1 MNRPMMD
8 YRMMRDMARG
18 RRRMNV
24 VGQRTDMAMD
34 GRNRYGSAGGYVS
47 SRRPRRDR
55 AMEEDMARGM
65 NRGGRGGNRGSNDY
79 GSYDSE
85 YDSRY
90 DNDYGTGEYNTRDS
104 VYGRE
109 LYGYY
114 GDTPFEIRRSYPMRD
129 YNMDYARGGRRDYG
143 YDYNYGRDYGMDYGG
158 ENKLNKEE
166 LEEWVH
172 HLMKNMD
179 EKAKEMLKKEK
190 VLKKAEEMGIKFDKF
205 TPEEYYATVVMM
217 YSDHCDSF
225 GSASL
230 ETYMRMAKDFL
241 MDDDVAV
248 KHGEKLAT
256 YYDAIVM
263 GE

>member
-8 YRMMRDMARG
+8 MRMMRDMARG

-34 GRNRYGSAGGYVS
+34 GRNRYGSSGGYVS

-65 NRGGRGGNRGSNDY
+65 TRGGRGGNRGSNDY

-143 YDYNYGRDYGMDYGG
+143 YDYNYGRDYGMDYGS

-166 LEEWVH
+166 LEEWDH
-172 HLMKNMD
+172 KLMKHMD
-179 EKAKEMLKKEK
+179 EKSKEMLKKDRII
-190 VLKKAEEMGIKFDKF
+190 KKAEEMGIKFEEF
-205 TPEEYYATVVMM
+205 IPEEFYVTVLMI
-217 YSDHCDSF
+217 YTDF
-225 GSASL
+225 GKTIGSANL
-230 ETYMRMAKDFL
+230 DMYIRLAKDWL
-241 MDDDVAV
+241 CDEDAGLQY
-248 KHGEKLAT
+248 GEKLSA
-256 YYDAIVM
+256 YYYHVINA
-263 GE
+263 